1 MSKITVSYFEFF
13 RGLPFLL
20 ASKLQASSLHAGLG
34 FSEHTLFLQLMFPVG
49 SGLPA
54 FQLLSPA
61 APAVDG
67 VLLGIV
73 RAPLGIYLADIL
85 TLGAS
90 EPAATSQNWPAP

>member
-20 ASKLQASSLHAGLG
+20 AFKLQASSLHAELG

-54 FQLLSPA
+54 FQLLSPP

-67 VLLGIV
+67 VLGVV

-90 EPAATSQNWPAP
+90 EPAATSQNWPAQ